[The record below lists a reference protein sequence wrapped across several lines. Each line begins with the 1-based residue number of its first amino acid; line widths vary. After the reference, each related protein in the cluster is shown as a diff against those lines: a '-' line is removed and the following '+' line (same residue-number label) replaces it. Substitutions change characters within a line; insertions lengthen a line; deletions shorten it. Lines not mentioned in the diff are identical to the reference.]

1 MPGHIRPAADAQRL
15 NLLIEADMPDP
26 INPRRC
32 AEALL
37 ERILRP
43 HPGLT
48 PEEVFAEASTIGFD
62 FDIPP
67 ERLELLLRKL
77 KAERSGDAP

>member
-1 MPGHIRPAADAQRL
+1 MSIYYQVNRAKS
-15 NLLIEADMPDP
+15 IPDP
-26 INPRRC
+26 LNPRLPN
-32 AEALL
+32 EALL
-37 ERILRP
+37 ERILRQ

-67 ERLELLLRKL
+67 ETLELLLRKL
-77 KAERSGDAP
+77 RAECSGDAP